1 MADRDQLVAAIEE
14 ATYASSIHNAQP
26 WRFEIIGDSIAV
38 HLAADETPRT
48 VDPVGR
54 WALASIGA
62 VVANL
67 ELALEAATGQEI
79 ATEVRVGDV
88 APEGDRAG
96 GAAYAGRPLAVVTV
110 TDTAADT
117 PHRTSAERLAETI
130 RERFTTR
137 EPLTGGAPS
146 EVEWAEVASAVPGS
160 QGVLAGHRAPEELV
174 RTLLQLTA
182 GAEQERQDD
191 ADYLEEVEA
200 WIERTSDTGIP
211 AGAVGLPDAEGRI
224 ATRDFTQ
231 TPMGSAASG
240 EAAFFEREPALLVLA
255 SGSDSPRDQF
265 LGGYAMQRAML
276 QATTLGL
283 GIGVLGQALEEP
295 ASRAAVDAAASEA
308 LGGDIVVH
316 QILRLGHPA
325 SPLTHPRTP
334 RRPVAEVIL

>member
-26 WRFEIIGDSIAV
+26 WRFEILGDSVAV
-38 HLAADETPRT
+38 SLDADETPRT

-67 ELALEAATGQEI
+67 ELALVAATGQEV
-79 ATEVRVGDV
+79 ATEVRVGDLV
-88 APEGDRAG
+88 PEGELAG
-96 GAAYAGRPLAVVTV
+96 GVAYAGRPLAVLTI
-110 TDTAADT
+110 TDVPADDERRAEAA
-117 PHRTSAERLAETI
+117 SLGGAI

-137 EPLTGGAPS
+137 EPLTGGAPTQ
-146 EVEWAEVASAVPGS
+146 VEWAQIAAAVPGS
-160 QGVLAGHRAPEELV
+160 QGVMTAHEAPESLV
-174 RTLLQLTA
+174 RALLRLTA
-182 GAEQERQDD
+182 AAELERQDD

-200 WIERTSDTGIP
+200 WIERTESTGIP
-211 AGAVGLPDAEGRI
+211 AEAVGLPDAEGRI
-224 ATRDFTQ
+224 PTRDFNQ
-231 TPMGSAASG
+231 TPMGSAATG
-240 EAAFFEREPALLVLA
+240 EATFFEHDPALLVLT
-255 SGSDSPRDQF
+255 SGSDAPLDQF

-276 QATTLGL
+276 AATAIGL
-283 GIGVLGQALEEP
+283 GIGVLGQALEEVD
-295 ASRAAVDAAASEA
+295 SRAAVDAAAGEA
-308 LGGDIVVH
+308 LGGDVVVH

>member
-1 MADRDQLVAAIEE
+1 MAERDQLVAAIEN

-26 WRFEIIGDSIAV
+26 WRFEILGDSIAV

-54 WALASIGA
+54 WALALIGA

-79 ATEVRVGDV
+79 ETEVRVGSV
-88 APEGDRAG
+88 PPEGELAG
-96 GAAYAGRPLAVVTV
+96 GVAYAERPLAVVTV
-110 TDTAADT
+110 TDVAAET
-117 PHRTSAERLAETI
+117 PRLTSAERLAEVI

-146 EVEWAEVASAVPGS
+146 EVEWAEVEAAVPGS
-160 QGVLAGHRAPEELV
+160 LGIVVGRRAPAGLVSELL
-174 RTLLQLTA
+174 RLTA
-182 GAEQERQDD
+182 AAELERQDD

-200 WIERTSDTGIP
+200 WVERTESTGIP
-211 AGAVGLPDAEGRI
+211 AEAVGLPDAEGRI
-224 ATRDFTQ
+224 PTRDFNQ
-231 TPMGSAASG
+231 TPMGSAATG
-240 EAAFFEREPALLVLA
+240 EAAFFEHEPSLLLLA
-255 SGSDSPRDQF
+255 SQSDSPLEQF
-265 LGGYAMQRAML
+265 LGGYGMQRAML

-295 ASRAAVDAAASEA
+295 DSQAVVNAAASEA
-308 LGGDIVVH
+308 LGGDVVVH